1 MDSRE
6 PTDQPHR
13 QSLYSR
19 PEDQDNGKRAGRSQ
33 KFQTG
38 PFIDDQPQVR
48 EEAGLLIDIRIIE
61 AN

>member
-13 QSLYSR
+13 QSLYSG
-19 PEDQDNGKRAGRSQ
+19 PEDQDNGKGARRSQ

-38 PFIDDQPQVR
+38 PFIDNQPQVR
-48 EEAGLLIDIRIIE
+48 EEAGLLVEIRVVA